1 MTPAPMPRFWPCA
14 QPRGA
19 WAITGWTDAAC
30 TSRSS
35 LARCAAARCCRP
47 GWRGWGTGRRTPGRG
62 PPGRGGGVVGGGGG
76 DLLRRFFRQRRSG
89 QRAQALARHPLR
101 DDALRTPDAAFAW
114 LPDYPWGPHYL
125 SDLPGLAGLR
135 MHYLDEGPRPAAR
148 TWLCLHGYPAWSY
161 LYRHM
166 LPVFLAAGDRVLA
179 PDLIGFGKSD
189 KPKKDSAHQWAW
201 HRQLLLE

>member
-47 GWRGWGTGRRTPGRG
+47 GWRGGGAGSLRRVPRGRG
-62 PPGRGGGVVGGGGG
+62 RGA
-76 DLLRRFFRQRRSG
+76 
-89 QRAQALARHPLR
+89 RAGPRPRHPLR
-101 DDALRTPDAAFAW
+101 DDALRTPDAAFAG
-114 LPDYPWGPHYL
+114 LPDYPWAPHYL

-135 MHYLDEGPRPAAR
+135 MHYLDEG
-148 TWLCLHGYPAWSY
+148 
-161 LYRHM
+161 
-166 LPVFLAAGDRVLA
+166 
-179 PDLIGFGKSD
+179 
-189 KPKKDSAHQWAW
+189 
-201 HRQLLLE
+201 

>member
-47 GWRGWGTGRRTPGRG
+47 GWRGWCTARRAPGRG
-62 PPGRGGGVVGGGGG
+62 PAGRG
-76 DLLRRFFRQRRSG
+76 S
-89 QRAQALARHPLR
+89 QAPARHPLR
-101 DDALRTPDAAFAW
+101 DDALRTPDTAFAG
-114 LPDYPWGPHYL
+114 LPDYPWAPHYL

-135 MHYLDEGPRPAAR
+135 MHYLDE
-148 TWLCLHGYPAWSY
+148 
-161 LYRHM
+161 
-166 LPVFLAAGDRVLA
+166 
-179 PDLIGFGKSD
+179 
-189 KPKKDSAHQWAW
+189 
-201 HRQLLLE
+201 